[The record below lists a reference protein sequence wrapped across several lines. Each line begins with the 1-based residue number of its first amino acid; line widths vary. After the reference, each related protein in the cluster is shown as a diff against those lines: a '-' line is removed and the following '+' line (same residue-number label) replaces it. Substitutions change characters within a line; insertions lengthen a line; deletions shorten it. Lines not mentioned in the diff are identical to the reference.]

1 MKVKL
6 SLVAAIVVSLSATV
20 AASAK
25 PPAPAAGSCKPTV
38 SFVLKGTFAGA
49 AADGFTMNVTAAN
62 KHGRQFKGQQGL
74 AVSVDAKTKFKRNGP
89 AQLSD
94 FVAGDRLVVQV
105 RACKGAFAPQAPQ
118 QPAADGSAP
127 APAAAPMLLAKR
139 VVGHPAQ
146 ASSDD
151 SDSTDSGSGSPTTP

>member
-6 SLVAAIVVSLSATV
+6 SLVFASVVALTATV

-25 PPAPAAGSCKPTV
+25 PPAPAAGEACKPTV
-38 SFVLKGTFAGA
+38 SFVLKGTYA
-49 AADGFTMNVTAAN
+49 AAGTDGFTMNVTAAN
-62 KHGRQFKGQQGL
+62 KHARQFKGQQGL

-105 RACKGAFAPQAPQ
+105 RACKSAFAPQ
-118 QPAADGSAP
+118 QPSADPNAP
-127 APAAAPMLLAKR
+127 APAPPTLLARR
-139 VVGHPAQ
+139 VTGHPAQ
-146 ASSDD
+146 ASTDSSDG
-151 SDSTDSGSGSPTTP
+151 SDSSSGSPTTP